1 MTLNS
6 IIPKYRKEAASIDA
20 SDLDKAKVVSLAQKA
35 FIDGVSSMIK
45 VKSSKSADANK
56 DLNESMSDYFL
67 DKSFDDLYSYA
78 VVAINDCLTS
88 DNKLKLNYDEMLKES
103 FKEIFKTVYDLG
115 IINGVTIGQ
124 DDKLLAAYIKNK
136 EMIESGKY

>member
-6 IIPKYRKEAASIDA
+6 IIPKYKNEAAKISA
-20 SDLDKAKVVSLAQKA
+20 SDLDKAKIVSLVQKT

-45 VKSSKSADANK
+45 VKSSKSVDANK
-56 DLNESMSDYFL
+56 DLNEDMSDYFL
-67 DKSFDDLYSYA
+67 DKNFDDLYSYVIA
-78 VVAINDCLTS
+78 AINDCLTS

-103 FKEIFKTVYDLG
+103 FKDIFKTVYDLG

-124 DDKLLAAYIKNK
+124 DDKLLAAYVKNK